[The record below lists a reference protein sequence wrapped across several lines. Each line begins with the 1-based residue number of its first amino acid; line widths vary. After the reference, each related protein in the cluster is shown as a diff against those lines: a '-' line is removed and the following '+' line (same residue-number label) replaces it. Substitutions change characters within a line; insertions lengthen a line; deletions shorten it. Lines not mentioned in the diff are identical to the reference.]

1 MRQIGTL
8 AGERQVQRL
17 GDYLLTRGIR
27 IQVEQF
33 ESEFA
38 IWAIDEDRVA
48 QAREELQQFVQN
60 PDDERY
66 LAAEREA
73 GKLRDELIR
82 KEKERRRSIVDV
94 RRQWA
99 RPRIQPLT
107 FLLIVI
113 CCAVGLAT
121 RLDINDDDPVAQK
134 LVIAEYRVNGNLIR
148 WQG

>member
-48 QAREELQQFVQN
+48 EAREELKQFVQN
-60 PDDERY
+60 PDNERY

-73 GKLRDELIR
+73 GKLRGELIR
-82 KEKERRRSIVDV
+82 KEMERRGKVVAV
-94 RRQWA
+94 RKQWD
-99 RPRIQPLT
+99 RPRAKPLT
-107 FLLIVI
+107 LLLIVV
-113 CCAVGLAT
+113 CCGVGLAT
-121 RLDINDDDPVAQK
+121 GFD
-134 LVIAEYRVNGNLIR
+134 VN
-148 WQG
+148 